1 MTTGWSIWFW
11 SLGLILGLRPGSG
24 SFAEARPVKSPGDS
38 LDLLMFFP
46 IGKSVARWDQRTPTL
61 ARELLMPVTRSA
73 YLRQLG
79 GAAAL
84 NQLQLWAA
92 MSTVAV
98 ACVLVTGNDGPPLA
112 TILDLLVISG
122 LSQIWLFGVAVWWT
136 RCQSCLLGLLVGLV
150 AIFEPIV
157 LIGMLW
163 GGLPAE
169 WRVCNV
175 VRGRPVCPVRPAVDA

>member
-1 MTTGWSIWFW
+1 
-11 SLGLILGLRPGSG
+11 
-24 SFAEARPVKSPGDS
+24 
-38 LDLLMFFP
+38 MFFP

-61 ARELLMPVTRSA
+61 GELLMPVTRSA

-84 NQLQLWAA
+84 NELQLWAA

-169 WRVCNV
+169 WRYATWFVAGLFALFGLLLMRNAYRRWWWTELDC
-175 VRGRPVCPVRPAVDA
+175 VRT